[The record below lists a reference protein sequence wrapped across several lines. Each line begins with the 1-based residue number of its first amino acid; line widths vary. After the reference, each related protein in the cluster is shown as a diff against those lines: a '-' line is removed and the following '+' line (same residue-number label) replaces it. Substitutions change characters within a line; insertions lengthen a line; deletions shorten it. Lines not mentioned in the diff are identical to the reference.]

1 MTVAQDSTRTRDGDG
16 DGDPQKATSP
26 ERGSVA
32 AALDYLARRQDPG
45 GSWKGDYGGPLFLL
59 PMYVATVHILDRVPT
74 GHERDEIVR
83 YIRGQQNRDGGWG
96 LSVESPSHV
105 FTSVLN
111 YTALRLLG
119 EPAGDPDLGRARTW
133 FRQHGGPKGSAQW
146 GKFTLALLDLY
157 DWEGMHPV
165 PPELW
170 LLPYSLP
177 MHPGRLWCHCR
188 MVYMPMSWL
197 YGARATAP
205 RSPIID
211 ELRDELYDEPYDRID
226 WRSLRER
233 VADTDRYTP
242 HTPLLR
248 AVNATMGAV
257 EDRMPAA
264 LRRRALDFVLDQI
277 RREDDNT
284 RYICIGPINKVLNL
298 LCWHF
303 TRPGGEEVRRHL
315 ERLPDYLWHADDGLK
330 MQGYN
335 SSELWDTAF
344 AAQAIAASGEA
355 AEHRDMVRR
364 AHDFIDRTQVRE
376 DTPEMDKSFRHPS
389 KGGWPFSTRDHGWPI
404 TDCTAEGI
412 KAAIALEPLVE
423 EPISRERLTD
433 AVDLLLSFQN
443 PGGGWA
449 TYERTRGPAWLEK
462 LNPSDVFGDIM
473 IDYPYVECTSASV
486 QALDAFRRRHPGIR
500 DRAIEEAVARGRDF
514 ILSIQRD
521 DGSWYGSWGV
531 CFTYGTWFGVW
542 GLLAAGLGED
552 DPAVRRACDF
562 LERHQ
567 LPDGGWGE
575 TLESCRQKRYVHA
588 DGGQAVMTSWAL
600 LALVK
605 AGRGSSDAVR
615 RGLAFLEGRQQPDG
629 SFPAEVTA
637 GVFNRTSAIHYDNY
651 LKVFPLWAMSLARG

>member
-1 MTVAQDSTRTRDGDG
+1 MTGASTARVATVGES
-16 DGDPQKATSP
+16 DPV
-26 ERGSVA
+26 G
-32 AALDYLARRQDPG
+32 AALDYLASRQDPG

-59 PMYVATVHILDRVPT
+59 PMYVATTHILDRLPE
-74 GHERDEIVR
+74 GHERAEIVR
-83 YIRGQQNRDGGWG
+83 YIRNQQNPDGGWG

-119 EPAGDPDLGRARTW
+119 EPAGDPDLDRGRRW
-133 FRQHGGPKGSAQW
+133 FLQHGGAEASASW

-157 DWEGMHPV
+157 DWDGMNPV

-170 LLPYSLP
+170 MLPYSLP

-205 RSPIID
+205 RTPVID
-211 ELRDELYDEPYDRID
+211 ELRGELYDEPYDQID
-226 WRSLRER
+226 WRSLRNR
-233 VADTDRYTP
+233 VADTDCYTP

-248 AVNATMGAV
+248 RVNATMGV
-257 EDRMPAA
+257 LEDRIPSA
-264 LRRRALDFVLDQI
+264 LRRRALDHVLDQI
-277 RREDDNT
+277 RREDENT
-284 RYICIGPINKVLNL
+284 SYICIGPINKVLNT

-303 TRPGGEEVRRHL
+303 TRPEGEEVRRHVQ
-315 ERLPDYLWHADDGLK
+315 RLPDYLWQADDGIK

-335 SSELWDTAF
+335 SSQLWDTGF
-344 AAQAIAASGEA
+344 AAQAIAATGRAHEVP
-355 AEHRDMVRR
+355 EMVRL
-364 AHDFIDRTQVRE
+364 AHRYIDETQVRE
-376 DTPEMDKSFRHPS
+376 DTPELDKSYRHAS
-389 KGGWPFSTRDHGWPI
+389 KGGWPFSTRAHGWPI

-412 KAAIALEPLVE
+412 KAAIALEPHVE
-423 EPISRERLTD
+423 TPIAKERLVD

-462 LNPSDVFGDIM
+462 LNPSEVFGDIM
-473 IDYPYVECTSASV
+473 IDYPYVECTSASI
-486 QALDAFRRRHPGIR
+486 QALAAFRERYPGVR
-500 DRAIEEAVARGRDF
+500 DREIAEAIARGKEF
-514 ILSIQRD
+514 IRSVQRE
-521 DGSWYGSWGV
+521 DGSWYGSWAV
-531 CFTYGTWFGVW
+531 CFTYGTWFGVC
-542 GLLAAGLGED
+542 GLRAAGLEENH
-552 DPAVRRACDF
+552 PAIQRACDF

-588 DGGQAVMTSWAL
+588 EEGQAVMTAWAL
-600 LALVK
+600 LAL
-605 AGRGSSDAVR
+605 AEGGRGGGDAAR
-615 RGLAFLEGRQQPDG
+615 RGLAYLKQRQQADG
-629 SFPAEVTA
+629 SFPAEHTA

-651 LKVFPLWAMSLARG
+651 LKVFPLWAMGRLDRAGRS